1 MLLKLF
7 LLLTVLN
14 TLNAQSTQNATTK
27 LALSKHDVIV
37 IIDETVNVDLE
48 VTGIL
53 ERELIVKFFKN
64 HEGLVQIVPDQFEV
78 PPKTDSN
85 GTWIQNVCI
94 LGVSPG
100 HLEVT
105 GNSTPVGVA
114 EDSSLY
120 MRVIVANSRAL
131 ITISLIVGWIYFAA
145 WSISFYPQ
153 LITNFKRKSVVGLN
167 FDFMALNLIGHTL
180 YAIFNVSLYW
190 VPYIE
195 NEYFRRYPQGLNPVE
210 LNDVVFSLHA
220 SVITAI
226 TISQCFFFERGD
238 QRVSTIARG
247 IISVFFAIII
257 VTVIMASMG
266 SLHWLDF
273 LNYCSYIKLAITLI
287 KYVPQAV
294 MNFKRQ
300 STSGWSI
307 GNILLDFTGGTL
319 SMLQMMLNSYNYND
333 WQSIF
338 GDPTKF
344 GLGLFSVLFDILF
357 IVQHYVLYRDNQY
370 IEVQGS
376 NNEENSVVDNSEAD
390 EN

>member
-1 MLLKLF
+1 MILFDSLSHFLMLSLD
-7 LLLTVLN
+7 
-14 TLNAQSTQNATTK
+14 TLSAQSTQNVSAK
-27 LALSKHDVIV
+27 LALSKHDVVV
-37 IIDETVNVDLE
+37 IIDETVNVDMQ

-53 ERELIVKFFKN
+53 ERELIVQFFKN
-64 HEGLVQIVPDQFEV
+64 HDGLVQIVPDHFEV
-78 PPKTDSN
+78 PPKNDSN
-85 GTWIQNVCI
+85 GTWVQNVCI

-100 HLEVT
+100 HLEIT
-105 GNSTPVGVA
+105 GNSTPIGSA

-120 MRVIVANSRAL
+120 IRVIVANSRAL
-131 ITISLIVGWIYFAA
+131 ITISLIVGWVYFAA
-145 WSISFYPQ
+145 WSVSFYPQ

-180 YAIFNVSLYW
+180 YAIFNVGLYW

-220 SVITAI
+220 TVITAV

-247 IISVFFAIII
+247 IITVFFAIIV
-257 VTVIMASMG
+257 VTVIMASFG
-266 SLHWLDF
+266 NLHWLDF

-344 GLGLFSVLFDILF
+344 GLGLFSVLFDIVF
-357 IVQHYVLYRDNQY
+357 IVQHYVLYRLVY
-370 IEVQGS
+370 LGFE
-376 NNEENSVVDNSEAD
+376 
-390 EN
+390 